1 MSDNEIQID
10 GGMNKYNNI
19 QINYNQESSSD
30 NEQDVSLGLDLLA
43 NSKKMILENE
53 HNNNINDNDIDIN
66 QNKSPSNIHN
76 NNIDDIIK
84 SSIERR
90 EKEQA
95 YESNSSHRS
104 HRSHRSQRSQRSKHS
119 QHSQHSQKSRISNH
133 SSPTNN
139 NYKPKIE
146 DTSDESEPTPTQ
158 RQYQQF
164 PTRSLD
170 EILKEKQDLLYE
182 IDRLKK
188 RGAKFSRDFNISSN
202 IEDMKLEI
210 SRIKTIRDGENGIK
224 LCRKVLMCC
233 CSGLEW
239 ANNRWDPF
247 SVQLDGWSESIH
259 EDISSYD
266 EVFEELYQKYKT
278 EGNIPAE
285 IRLLFMIISS
295 AVMFHIT
302 NSMFKSSMP
311 QFQNFMKPS
320 NLESESYVP
329 PAPQTKYTRPAK
341 PANSGGNP
349 MDLLGG
355 LGGLGNMMPG
365 LGNLMGMVHGD
376 NNAAPFIQEESE
388 NYENNIVEIEEE
400 DSEPLHIK
408 KSPVKKINSSS
419 IKPPELAGL
428 DTLLEDLSD
437 TSRSTTRKR
446 TKKVLNLG

>member
-1 MSDNEIQID
+1 MSDNEINID
-10 GGMNKYNNI
+10 GGITKYNNI
-19 QINYNQESSSD
+19 QINCNQESSSD
-30 NEQDVSLGLDLLA
+30 NDNNDASLGLNLLA
-43 NSKKMILENE
+43 NSKKMLLENE
-53 HNNNINDNDIDIN
+53 HNNNNNNIDIDVHKKNSPIN
-66 QNKSPSNIHN
+66 NHQ

-90 EKEQA
+90 EQEKA
-95 YESNSSHRS
+95 ESYHSNYSRRSRRSNYSHHSRNSHK
-104 HRSHRSQRSQRSKHS
+104 SK
-119 QHSQHSQKSRISNH
+119 RSNH
-133 SSPTNN
+133 SSPFKN
-139 NYKPKIE
+139 NYKPRMD
-146 DTSDESEPTPTQ
+146 DTSDESDTPPTQ
-158 RQYQQF
+158 NYHQF

-202 IEDMKLEI
+202 IEDMKLEV
-210 SRIKTIRDGENGIK
+210 SRVKTIRDGENGIK

-247 SVQLDGWSESIH
+247 SIQLDGWSESIH

-311 QFQNFMKPS
+311 QFQNLMKPS

-329 PAPQTKYTRPAK
+329 PPPQTKYTRPEK

-349 MDLLGG
+349 MDLLSG
-355 LGGLGNMMPG
+355 LGGLGGMMPG

-376 NNAAPFIQEESE
+376 NNAAPFIQEESDPHQ
-388 NYENNIVEIEEE
+388 NNIVEIEEH
-400 DSEPLHIK
+400 DSEPLQIK
-408 KSPVKKINSSS
+408 KTPIKKINSST

-437 TSRSTTRKR
+437 TSKSTTTRRK
-446 TKKVLNLG
+446 KK